1 MSGRFVPGGNVRVTR
16 CFGLCSVARLARI
29 ARLFVSFLLLL
40 LLLRVLCV
48 VRARAAAVSLWALHC
63 CGWFFLVGTRM
74 RRGSESVVH
83 FFSIRAAAAYTG
95 IGIT

>member
-16 CFGLCSVARLARI
+16 CFGLCSVARLAR
-29 ARLFVSFLLLL
+29 LFVSFLLLLLL

-83 FFSIRAAAAYTG
+83 FFSLRPAAAYTG

>member
-1 MSGRFVPGGNVRVTR
+1 
-16 CFGLCSVARLARI
+16 
-29 ARLFVSFLLLL
+29 
-40 LLLRVLCV
+40 LCV

-83 FFSIRAAAAYTG
+83 FFSLRAAAAYTG